1 MLVPNDCSCLLE
13 TAVWVFVIDRVH
25 LSLDFLISELRE
37 GNDFFGQRVDDR
49 LDVKR
54 VGLIKDLLM
63 GVPLGWEPVL
73 SSELLN
79 DCLVPGCWLLGLS
92 EWLEELLEVLVGFF
106 REVVGFLLR
115 PVVQIQIV
123 RLRCPI
129 SQGEVSDH

>member
-1 MLVPNDCSCLLE
+1 MWVLV
-13 TAVWVFVIDRVH
+13 IYRV
-25 LSLDFLISELRE
+25 LASFDSLIIELRE
-37 GNDFFGQRVDDR
+37 GSDIFSQRVDDR

-63 GVPLGWEPVL
+63 SVPLGWEPVL

-106 REVVGFLLR
+106 REVIGFLLR

-129 SQGEVSDH
+129 SQGEFRDH